1 MTIITSNPEPTTAIA
16 RKSKKLLPLSIAA
29 AIGAHIS
36 LLAMPVNAQSILEE
50 VVVTAQKREQSI
62 QDVPVSVTAFDSNVL
77 EKTGIL
83 DITELQKVSPN
94 TTLQTSRGTNSTL
107 TAFIRGVGQEDPLWG
122 FEPGVGLYVDDI
134 YFARPQAGVLDVYD
148 VERIEVLRGPQG
160 TLYGKNT
167 IGGAVKYVTK
177 RLTGDPEFSVSST
190 IGSYDQRDIVIAG
203 QLPLIDDRV
212 IVGASLASLKRDGF
226 GEFLLNG
233 DENYN
238 KDILAGRVSVE
249 ITPSETVL
257 IRVAADFTDDDS
269 NAKGGSRLTPSL
281 LVPDEPIP
289 SSVYDSFA
297 DLDTDNN
304 VESSGASVTVE
315 WDVSDSVTLKS
326 ITGYREG
333 ETQTNI
339 DFDNTSF
346 ASLHVPAEYDDDQF
360 TQEFQ
365 INYDTDRLHLVGGL
379 YYYDGTAS
387 GAFDV
392 LLGAFDNPDLFGDGS
407 NVVGNFDAITAGS
420 VDTTSYAAYTHLT
433 YDVSDNLSVTLG
445 ARYTVDQKDA
455 TVYNATLFA
464 DGRSERLGGADLFI
478 LGINTDYS
486 NDDTWNEFS
495 PRLSVD
501 YHFNDNI
508 LGYVSYSH
516 GFKSGGF
523 DMRGNARLNPDTVNG
538 YDPEIVDT
546 YEVGVKSEFFDGR
559 LRVNAAAYYTDYD
572 DLQTTVQSA
581 TSSGDT
587 FVSEVV
593 NAGKARVN
601 GGELEVTAQIYGGLS
616 LIGSAGYTNAEFTEV
631 ITEGPDG
638 PVDVSDFWEFS
649 FTPEWTTYLALNYF
663 HDLDTSGTLSLN
675 LGTSYRSATRI
686 FPQVESLVD
695 QKGYNLWD
703 ASIVWNSNDDHW
715 SVGLHGKNLS
725 DEEYR
730 VGGYNFIGLGLENSI
745 IGYYGNPRT
754 VSLNVNYRL

>member
-1 MTIITSNPEPTTAIA
+1 MKLNTSHKTLSQVIA
-16 RKSKKLLPLSIAA
+16 SVIAA
-29 AIGAHIS
+29 QACVFSNVAFSEGF
-36 LLAMPVNAQSILEE
+36 LEE
-50 VVVTAQKREQSI
+50 VVVTAQKRQESV
-62 QDVPVSVTAFDSNVL
+62 QDVPVAVTAFDSNTL
-77 EKTGIL
+77 EKTGVL

-177 RLTGDPEFSVSST
+177 RLTGEPELTVSST
-190 IGSYDQRDIVIAG
+190 IGSYNQRDITIAG
-203 QLPLIDDRV
+203 QLPLVEDLV
-212 IVGASLASLKRDGF
+212 TVGGSIASLNRDGF

-249 ITPSETVL
+249 VTPSESLL
-257 IRVAADFTDDDS
+257 IRFAADFTDDDS
-269 NAKGGSRLTPSL
+269 NAKGGSRLTQSL

-289 SSVYDSFA
+289 GSVFDSFA

-304 VESSGASVTVE
+304 VESSGASVTVQ
-315 WDVSDSVTLKS
+315 WDVNDSVTLKS

-365 INYDTDRLHLVGGL
+365 FNYTSDNFHLVSGL
-379 YYYDGTAS
+379 YYYEGTAS

-392 LLGAFDNPDLFGDGS
+392 LLGAFDTPDLFGDGS
-407 NVVGNFDAITAGS
+407 NVAANFDAVTAGS
-420 VDTTSYAAYTHLT
+420 VDTESYALYAHATFDINYR
-433 YDVSDNLSVTLG
+433 LSVTAG
-445 ARYTVDQKDA
+445 ARYTRDEKEADVF
-455 TVYNATLFA
+455 NATLFA
-464 DGRSERLGGADLFI
+464 DGRSSELGGEDLLI
-478 LGINTDYS
+478 LGVNTDYT

-501 YHFNDNI
+501 YRFTDAV

-546 YEVGVKSEFFDGR
+546 YEIGLKSEWFNNR

-572 DLQTTVQSA
+572 DLQVTVQTAASNG
-581 TSSGDT
+581 TT

-593 NAGKARVN
+593 NAGKAFVE
-601 GGELEVTAQIYGGLS
+601 GAELEVTAQLSNSFS
-616 LIGSAGYTNAEFTEV
+616 LIASAGYTNAEFTEV
-631 ITEGPDG
+631 ITDGPDG
-638 PVDVSDFWEFS
+638 PVDVSDFWGFA
-649 FTPEWTTYLALNYF
+649 FTPDWTTHLAVNYF
-663 HDLDTSGTLSLN
+663 TDLDQLGTLNVNVS
-675 LGTSYRSATRI
+675 SAYRSSTRI

-695 QKGYNLWD
+695 QKGYSLWD
-703 ASIVWNSNDDHW
+703 ASIVWNSVDDHW
-715 SVGLHGKNLS
+715 SVGLHGKNLT

-730 VGGYNFIGLGLENSI
+730 VGGYNFIGLGLEDSI